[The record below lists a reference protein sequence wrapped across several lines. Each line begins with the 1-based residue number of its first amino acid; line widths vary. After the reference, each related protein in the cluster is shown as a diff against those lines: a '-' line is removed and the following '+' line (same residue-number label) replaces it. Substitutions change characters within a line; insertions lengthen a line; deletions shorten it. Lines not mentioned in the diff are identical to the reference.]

1 MKRGANGPNG
11 DERLTGLT
19 TVVALFGFLL
29 FLPPLLSAFD
39 RGDQVFGVPVVWAY
53 LFGAWAVV
61 IGLVAFVVRRSG

>member
-1 MKRGANGPNG
+1 MKRGPNGSNG

-29 FLPPLLSAFD
+29 FLPPLLTAFD
-39 RGDQVFGVPVVWAY
+39 QGAQIFNVPVVWAY

-61 IGLVAFVVRRSG
+61 IGLVALLVRRSG